1 MDDPLQTDQ
10 PKPEETSI
18 EGSAPDYATRRIEPD
33 ELFAALEKEAP
44 PAPDAAT
51 VILTQADDP
60 AATESV
66 PEIMAAASPARMTV
80 DLPAPAVPAQ
90 PGSPPPPAAP
100 KKENR
105 TSMAVIIAI
114 AAVALV
120 CICSCT
126 IVVITTLLMIPY
138 F

>member
-10 PKPEETSI
+10 PNPEETSL

-51 VILTQADDP
+51 EILTQAGDP
-60 AATESV
+60 AATLSV
-66 PEIMAAASPARMTV
+66 PDIMKTASPARIAV
-80 DLPAPAVPAQ
+80 DPPAPAAPAQ

-100 KKENR
+100 NKENR

-126 IVVITTLLMIPY
+126 IVAITTLLMIPY